1 MKRYLLTEAAFIGA
15 ALLAAGSIITEND
28 LPVGP
33 HPDPDNDDDF
43 RSPPPDS
50 AIEIDSHGQ
59 PVKKRDRA
67 TMQALGLGVVTEVA
81 PIAPH
86 APNPTMPQAL
96 PSHGVGETLPPGVY
110 VPADGA
116 QGSAG
121 ELDAEMVAATAGAS
135 PMAAAAP
142 PAAATETAPKR
153 RGS

>member
-33 HPDPDNDDDF
+33 HPDTENDEDF

-50 AIEIDSHGQ
+50 AIEIDSNGQ

-67 TMQALGLGVVTEVA
+67 TMQALGLGVTEVA

-96 PSHGVGETLPPGVY
+96 PPHGVGDTLPPGTY

-116 QGSAG
+116 QGSA
-121 ELDAEMVAATAGAS
+121 EALDAEMVAATAG
-135 PMAAAAP
+135 PMASAAAP
-142 PAAATETAPKR
+142 EKVETAPNR